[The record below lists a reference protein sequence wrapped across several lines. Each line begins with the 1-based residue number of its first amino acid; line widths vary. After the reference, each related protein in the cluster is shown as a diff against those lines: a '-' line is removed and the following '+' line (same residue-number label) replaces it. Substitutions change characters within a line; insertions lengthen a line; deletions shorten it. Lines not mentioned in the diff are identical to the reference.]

1 MPIIVKF
8 FGEIIKMPK
17 IDNVLYLSLQSLGY
31 GWNDRHQIFLLIFID
46 NSIFYCRSKEFR
58 NVTLNTVFVI
68 SHCLHLSNVLRRT
81 ISCKNNLQ
89 LCDRRARVIF
99 PFIYLQISRAKSS
112 TQPPAHTG
120 SKSVNHVYTYSI
132 LYLYEYRD
140 LVTLA
145 KSYVDV
151 SFINV
156 NSNRSLISQVN
167 TTAAIKW
174 LLIVSNLWSKESKLF
189 WHWFPIGI

>member
-68 SHCLHLSNVLRRT
+68 SHCLHLLNVLRKT
-81 ISCKNNLQ
+81 ISCKIICNNVSAELGLFSRLSIYTLLQ
-89 LCDRRARVIF
+89 EERNHLHN
-99 PFIYLQISRAKSS
+99 
-112 TQPPAHTG
+112 PPPMRGQNMSIMYTHI
-120 SKSVNHVYTYSI
+120 VYSMYMNI
-132 LYLYEYRD
+132 M
-140 LVTLA
+140 
-145 KSYVDV
+145 
-151 SFINV
+151 I
-156 NSNRSLISQVN
+156 
-167 TTAAIKW
+167 W
-174 LLIVSNLWSKESKLF
+174 
-189 WHWFPIGI
+189 

>member
-1 MPIIVKF
+1 M
-8 FGEIIKMPK
+8 KMPK

-68 SHCLHLSNVLRRT
+68 SHCLHLLNVLRKT
-81 ISCKNNLQ
+81 ISCKIICNYGSNGWGVFL
-89 LCDRRARVIF
+89 V
-99 PFIYLQISRAKSS
+99 YLSKDSSKARAKSS
-112 TQPPAHTG
+112 TRPPAHAG
-120 SKSVNHVYTYSI
+120 SKYANHIYTYSI
-132 LYLYEYRD
+132 LDLYEYHD

-189 WHWFPIGI
+189 SHWFPIEI